1 MFDKLQSQIAAKST
15 DSLRA
20 LARAAAVNPQ
30 PSAAV
35 VLVAINCELRKRNEQ
50 QVAWA

>member
-15 DSLRA
+15 EALRSLA
-20 LARAAAVNPQ
+20 KLAAVNPQ
-30 PSAAV
+30 PSAAL

-50 QVAWA
+50 QIAWQ